1 MNNGSI
7 GIPDTRSCGREALD
21 ELAELKNELLQVE
34 VSLAKPRATATGA
47 RTDIKLLNA
56 QYGLTR
62 RVKQFG
68 TTLRVRTNQFYD
80 EKPAGITLRLCERG
94 ETHHAVGRR
103 IAVRSS

>member
-1 MNNGSI
+1 MNNGTL
-7 GIPDTRSCGREALD
+7 GTPDTRSCGREALD

-34 VSLAKPRATATGA
+34 VSLAKARATATGA

-56 QYGLTR
+56 QFGLTR

-68 TTLRVRTNQFYD
+68 TTLRVRTNQFYE
-80 EKPAGITLRLCERG
+80 EKLAGITLRLCEPD
-94 ETHHAVGRR
+94 ETRHAVGRR